1 MATKIVKLPV
11 LANGT
16 KVALANCVEK
26 GTVLCRIEKGLYMV
40 LWKGHEL
47 KCRRNEL
54 FIERGGRW
62 VTY

>member
-16 KVALANCVEK
+16 KVSLPNCVEK
-26 GTVLCRIEKGLYMV
+26 GTVLCRIEPGLYMV
-40 LWKGHEL
+40 LFKGHEL
-47 KCRRNEL
+47 KMPRNKL
-54 FIERGGRW
+54 GIERGGKW